1 MIRYSNT
8 PWRDVPTVWIDTETT
23 GTRPG
28 VDRVVQIG
36 VCRIERGE
44 VTGFFSSLVDPGIPI
59 PAEASAVH
67 GITDDDVRGKP
78 RIEDVFATSTMRHL
92 LEGAQPGGYNCRFDQ
107 LFLAPFVDWQWPWID
122 TLTAVRVVDRYVK
135 GKGRHTL
142 SASAA
147 RHGVELPDAHSAF
160 ADAKAAGELF
170 YKLAPDVYGADETL
184 GELLFQQ
191 RILEAQEWARFNR
204 YRADNPRTQENGNG

>member
-1 MIRYSNT
+1 MIRHFNT
-8 PWRDVPTVWIDTETT
+8 PWRDVPTVWVDTETT

-67 GITDDDVRGKP
+67 GITDDDVRGMP

-107 LFLAPFVDWQWPWID
+107 AFLAAFVDWQWPWID
-122 TLTAVRVVDRYVK
+122 TLTAVRAVDRYAK

-147 RHGVELPDAHSAF
+147 RHGIDLSDAHSAF

-170 YKLAPDVYGADETL
+170 YKLAHVVYGEDATLGAVLAQQRRIEADEW
-184 GELLFQQ
+184 F
-191 RILEAQEWARFNR
+191 RFNEWLAR
-204 YRADNPRTQENGNG
+204 QPPKEVSNG